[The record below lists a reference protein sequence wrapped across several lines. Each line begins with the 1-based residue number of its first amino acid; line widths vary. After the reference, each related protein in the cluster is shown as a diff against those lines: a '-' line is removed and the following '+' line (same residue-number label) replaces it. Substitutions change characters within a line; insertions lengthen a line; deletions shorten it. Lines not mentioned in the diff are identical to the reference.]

1 MNTSL
6 QRDPGMGPQH
16 VGGGVGLSMEAR
28 RAATLTQVKT
38 LVQHGCTIRTPLVQ
52 TPFFPPYPPGDPMK
66 PLIALALALLT
77 TAPAF
82 GWSEPPRGS
91 ADRRALM
98 DAVRPHVEAML
109 GAPIEFMV
117 DRLRQ
122 EGDVA
127 FAMLS
132 PQRPG
137 GGKIDLLRAPV
148 LLRDGYVPDNTGV
161 QALYRRSGTTW
172 VAVHWAVGATD
183 VWFSAPEFCRDWR
196 AVLPEYCR

>member
-1 MNTSL
+1 
-6 QRDPGMGPQH
+6 
-16 VGGGVGLSMEAR
+16 
-28 RAATLTQVKT
+28 
-38 LVQHGCTIRTPLVQ
+38 
-52 TPFFPPYPPGDPMK
+52 MK
-66 PLIALALALLT
+66 LLIAAALALLT

-91 ADRRALM
+91 AERRALM

-109 GAPIEFMV
+109 GAPIEFV
-117 DRLRQ
+117 VGRLRQ
-122 EGDVA
+122 DGDVA

-137 GGKIDLLRAPV
+137 GGKIDLTRAPV
-148 LLRDGYVPDNTGV
+148 LLRDGYLPDNTEV
-161 QALYRRSGTTW
+161 QALYRRSGNTW
-172 VAVHWAVGATD
+172 VAVHWSVGATD